1 MAIMSHLYGEQN
13 MTNEYFKA
21 ANEVMEL
28 ADHCKDTEVA
38 NILKAGSSR
47 IFELAKENGYI
58 LKQASCELPEETAE
72 EVFTG
77 TE

>member
-1 MAIMSHLYGEQN
+1 

-28 ADHCKDTEVA
+28 AGQCEDLEVA

-47 IFELAKENGYI
+47 IFDLARSHGGI
-58 LKQASCELPEETAE
+58 LKPVELTEEMPEE

>member
-1 MAIMSHLYGEQN
+1 MI
-13 MTNEYFKA
+13 NEYFKA

-28 ADHCKDTEVA
+28 SNQCQDPEVA

-47 IFELAKENGYI
+47 IFDLAEQNGAI
-58 LKQASCELPEETAE
+58 LKQASAELTEEIIEE